1 MKLFRNQKAQEPQKN
16 AVVDDSG
23 KVVVCPECG
32 YAYVDCIGT
41 DKYCSQCGASL
52 EKNSITNFE
61 KIKAMT
67 VDELADFICGIY
79 DEEEDAAKFIN
90 GITIPYYTE
99 DDIKEWLESEVST
112 DE

>member
-16 AVVDDSG
+16 AVVDGSG
-23 KVVVCPECG
+23 KVVVCHECG
-32 YAYVDCIGT
+32 YAYVDCIGS

-52 EKNSITNFE
+52 EKTSITNFE

-67 VDELADFICGIY
+67 VDELADFICDIY
-79 DEEEDAAKFIN
+79 AINEYGEIRLDGKWMLPEDV
-90 GITIPYYTE
+90 E
-99 DDIKEWLESEVST
+99 EWLESEVSI